1 MNKRLLDIN
10 NVEAFF
16 FDFDGVL
23 TDNFVYTDETGR
35 ESVKCSRSDGLGFE
49 VLKKI
54 NTNIFIVSTEKNK
67 VVKYRAKKIDI
78 PVLYNQKKKDESILK
93 IAKKNN
99 LSLKNSVYIGNDIND
114 FNAMQLCGLKF
125 CPFDS
130 HKDIIKIADI
140 VMKTKGGNG
149 IVRELL
155 EDIFKIEI
163 KSVLYKK

>member
-1 MNKRLLDIN
+1 MNKKLLDIN

-23 TDNFVYTDETGR
+23 TDNFVYTDESGL

-49 VLKKI
+49 LLKKI
-54 NTNIFIVSTEKNK
+54 NKNIYIVSTEKNK
-67 VVKYRAKKIDI
+67 VVKARAKKIDI
-78 PVLYNQKKKDESILK
+78 PVLQNLKKKNESISM

-114 FNAMQLCGLKF
+114 FNAMLLCGLKF
-125 CPFDS
+125 CPCDS
-130 HKDIIKIADI
+130 HKEIIRIADI
-140 VMKTKGGNG
+140 VLKTKGGNG

-155 EDIFKIEI
+155 EDIFKIDI
-163 KSVLYKK
+163 KSVLYK